1 MNSFLYCIHSIT
13 DKRQNVNSFFKKVI
27 NLSVCVIGARA
38 YIVKAPDRRGLG
50 GVFADV
56 LLHPHHVVPAA
67 ELICAAR
74 EPADEAV
81 TEVLMELLAVER
93 QVFIR
98 NRRVRDAGVDVR
110 DVLQPPPQAAR
121 AVSPC
126 RQILRPPR

>member
-1 MNSFLYCIHSIT
+1 MSIVKVKLLTQSLFLFYS
-13 DKRQNVNSFFKKVI
+13 VLFFQ
-27 NLSVCVIGARA
+27 LRA

-110 DVLQPPPQAAR
+110 DVLQPQCTLERVVQKLAEPEMLCVGADIYA
-121 AVSPC
+121 
-126 RQILRPPR
+126 